1 MRGVIRG
8 LTAILLAACVV
19 SAFLSH
25 WSLLDGAP
33 RNSLRLFLDS
43 QADRPFAYRLL
54 APAIVRTADAALPE
68 AARSF
73 LANQL
78 APILFVRYVSPLENQ
93 YEAVMPGI
101 TARAQ
106 VDWADAYYRRSYVLM
121 VMLMV
126 ASFAGAMLLI
136 HRAAGLM
143 GADPFVASAV
153 TLLYAVITPTMFLNG
168 GYFYDFTEQLGAAAL
183 ICCVL
188 EARWLL
194 ALLALLLMQINKETG
209 FLMVLFLA
217 PYAWRS
223 THWRMVLPAMLALL
237 LCVTLGLWVR
247 WAYAHLPGQPTEW
260 HLAENLSFWLR
271 LSSWTAT
278 EDFYSA
284 GLALPRMTFL
294 YFAAASLAVGCWKSR
309 GPALLSAA
317 SAFFVLLGLLLT
329 MGSKDEFRNLSLA
342 LPLLVLLLIE
352 RKPGAD

>member
-1 MRGVIRG
+1 M
-8 LTAILLAACVV
+8 AILLAAWVV
-19 SAFLSH
+19 ATFLSH

-54 APAIVRTADAALPE
+54 APAVVRTVDAALPE

-78 APILFVRYVSPLENQ
+78 APILFARYVNPLESQ

-101 TARAQ
+101 TARAH
-106 VDWADAYYRRSYVLM
+106 VDWADARYRRSYVLM

-136 HRAAGLM
+136 HRAAGLL
-143 GADPFVASAV
+143 GAEPFVASAA

-168 GYFYDFTEQLGAAAL
+168 GYFYDFTEQLGATAF

-188 EARWLL
+188 ETRWLL
-194 ALLALLLMQINKETG
+194 ALLALLLMQLNKETG

-223 THWRMVLPAMLALL
+223 ARWRMVLPAMLALL
-237 LCVTLGLWVR
+237 LCVTLGLLVR
-247 WAYAHLPGQPTEW
+247 WVYAHLPGQPTEW
-260 HLAENLSFWLR
+260 HFAENLSFWSR

-278 EDFYSA
+278 ENFHSA
-284 GLALPRMTFL
+284 GLELPRMTFL
-294 YFAAASLAVGCWKSR
+294 YFAVASLVLGYWKSR
-309 GPALLSAA
+309 SPTLLAA
-317 SAFFVLLGLLLT
+317 ACAFFGLAGLLLT
-329 MGSKDEFRNLSLA
+329 MGFKDEFRNLSLA
-342 LPLLVLLLIE
+342 LPLLVLLLVE
-352 RKPGAD
+352 RKQRVD